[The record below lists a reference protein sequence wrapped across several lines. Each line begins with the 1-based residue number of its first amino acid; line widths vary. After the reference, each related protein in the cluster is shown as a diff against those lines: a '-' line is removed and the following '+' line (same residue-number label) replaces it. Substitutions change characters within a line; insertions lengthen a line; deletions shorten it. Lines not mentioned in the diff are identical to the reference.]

1 MEDRELFIASSKIRN
16 VLAPATLNAAGVLA
30 RADRAVVARGR
41 AYYQQFW
48 RVRLEHLDEQEATV
62 SVQGSRRYKVEV
74 WLEDDGEVVLLCNC
88 PYAVNAPR
96 VVCKHKVAAVLF
108 LENHLRHNAPPT
120 WESVLTKAVRPVA
133 ARTAQS
139 KPAEL
144 LFFSL
149 QQRGASW
156 AVVPYTVAAGFFPDT
171 SSLHDRAATARI
183 VSEKRLSS
191 QAEKIS
197 PYATSGDARAY
208 ANVTRRQSSLVK
220 LLVSSGLY
228 YGQIYNGAAL
238 DFDTLFAL
246 LEGAPLFY
254 GTDKNPLQRTL
265 DINHETARIE
275 MEMSQIADGLHLRP
289 VAVLPGERVFPLGE
303 QETKL
308 ISYKPLWILASDQLF
323 HLDAPHDVFTLFQQG
338 NGVKVPHDEE
348 GVFLE
353 KYLTTLAE
361 RFPLRGEAV
370 KWEEVRDAL
379 PVPRLYLT
387 EDESELR
394 VQLRFGYSDYEV
406 TAARHPP
413 QQSIR
418 RNALTG
424 VLVRIARQREMEE
437 ARWNELGAATFGLK
451 RNASAKD
458 TFTLRSKI
466 HPFDFLL
473 RYVPQLVAA
482 GYEIYGEEELKLARI
497 NRHRPT
503 ISFGVTSGIDWFDV
517 KTVINFGE
525 IEVSLAEIR
534 KTLRKRER
542 FIKLADGSI
551 GEIPPEWIERYR
563 HLFALSEETD
573 KGLRVAN
580 HHLTLLDQLL
590 AGDER
595 ARTDKE
601 FERRREQLRNFS
613 GIKAQKLPKHF
624 TGELRPYQ
632 KAGFD
637 WLYFLREY
645 NFGGCLADDM
655 GTGKCIAA
663 DSLVAHNG
671 ILRTAEQI
679 WASHAKDVCFDGEG
693 YWAVPREPLLVASLD
708 EQTGRIMEAPVKR
721 LYRQRV
727 CEKMRVVRLADGS
740 SITITDRHRLLTP
753 NGWTRD
759 LHVGDYVCVPARL
772 PSATNHENED
782 LIKFLAWQIAEG
794 YEQTNRAT
802 VSITQKDETSKW
814 TTQTL
819 NACATFDRQ
828 QLTSTRERLQQLC
841 EREVFYCKIASI
853 EIIEYDGWVYDFEI
867 PTHHNFVANNILCH
881 NTIQTLVFLQSL
893 KERGQAKQASLLV
906 VPRSLLFNWEREA
919 TRFTP
924 RLRLLNHAM
933 AERTQ
938 DVTDFDDTDVVLTT
952 YGVLLR
958 DIEMLMHYEFNYL
971 ILDEAQAIKNPL
983 AETAKAARLLR
994 GRHRLTLT
1002 GTPVE
1007 NNTLE
1012 LWSQFAFLN
1021 PGLLGNADYFREEF
1035 ATPIERKGDEAAA
1048 QFLRKMVYPFIL
1060 RRTKDQVAKD
1070 LPPRTTRQLV
1080 CEMEPQQRKLYNEKR
1095 DYYRALLL
1103 KMIEEEGVNNARFKV
1118 LEGLLR
1124 LRQICNHPRLVVPNF
1139 KGASAKFDLLMETL
1153 TTLHAEGH
1161 KALVFS
1167 QFVKM
1172 LKLIQTELKKRHVPF
1187 SYLDGQTKDRQARV
1201 DAFQGDAEIP
1211 FFLIS
1216 LRAGGVGLNLT
1227 AADYVIHVDPWWN
1240 PAVEMQATDRTH
1252 RIGQDKPVFVYKLIV
1267 RDSVEEKILQLQE
1280 RKRQLVTQLIST
1292 ESSFFK
1298 SLTPDDIR
1306 TLFS

>member
-1 MEDRELFIASSKIRN
+1 MENRKPFLATVKSRT
-16 VLAPATLNAAGVLA
+16 VLSLATLDAARILA
-30 RADRAVVARGR
+30 RADPAVKARGR
-41 AYYQQFW
+41 AYYQQYW
-48 RVRLEHLDEQEATV
+48 RVRLEHLDEQEATLR
-62 SVQGSRRYKVEV
+62 VQGSRRYQIEV
-74 WLEDDGEVVLLCNC
+74 WLEDDGEVVVLCDC
-88 PYAVNAPR
+88 PYAGDAPH
-96 VVCKHKVAAVLF
+96 VICKHKVAAVLF
-108 LENHLRHNAPPT
+108 LENHFRHNAPPT
-120 WESVLTKAVRPVA
+120 WESVLTKAVRPSSARSAQDKA
-133 ARTAQS
+133 AA
-139 KPAEL
+139 L

-156 AVVPYTVAAGFFPDT
+156 AVVPYTIALNFFPDV
-171 SSLHDRAATARI
+171 SLQDRAVTAHI
-183 VSEKRLSS
+183 IHEKRLSS
-191 QAEKIS
+191 QAEKLS
-197 PYATSGDARAY
+197 PYSNGADARRY
-208 ANVTRRQSSLVK
+208 ANATRRQASLVK
-220 LLVSSGLY
+220 PLVSSGIY
-228 YGQIYNGAAL
+228 YGQIYGGAAL

-254 GTDKNPLQRTL
+254 GTDKNPLQRAL
-265 DINHETARIE
+265 DITHEAAHIE
-275 MEMSQIADGLHLRP
+275 MEMRQVDGGLHLRP
-289 VAVLPGERVFPLGE
+289 VAVLPDERAFPLTE
-303 QETKL
+303 RETKL
-308 ISYKPLWILASDQLF
+308 ISYKPLWVLSSDLIF
-323 HLDAPHDVFTLFQQG
+323 TLDAPHDVFTLFQQSD
-338 NGVKVPHDEE
+338 GVKVPHDEE

-361 RFPLRGEAV
+361 RFPLRGESV
-370 KWEEVRDAL
+370 KWEEVPDAP

-387 EDESELR
+387 EEGSELR
-394 VQLRFGYSDYEV
+394 VQLRFGYGDYEV
-406 TAARHPP
+406 AAARHAPE
-413 QQSIR
+413 QSIR
-418 RNALTG
+418 RNAETG
-424 VLVRIARQREMEE
+424 ALVRLARQRETEE
-437 ARWNELGAATFGLK
+437 ARWSELGAATFGLK
-451 RNASAKD
+451 RNAAAPGV
-458 TFTLRSKI
+458 FTLRSKI

-473 RYVPQLVAA
+473 RFVPQLTAA
-482 GYEIYGEEELKLARI
+482 GYEIYGEEALKLARI

-517 KTVINFGE
+517 RAQVNFGE
-525 IEVSLAEIR
+525 TEVALAEIR
-534 KTLRKRER
+534 KSLRKRER
-542 FIKLADGSI
+542 FIKLADGSV

-573 KGLRVAN
+573 TGLRVAH

-590 AGDER
+590 ADDER

-601 FERRREQLRNFS
+601 FTRRREQLRNFG

-655 GTGKCIAA
+655 GTGK
-663 DSLVAHNG
+663 
-671 ILRTAEQI
+671 
-679 WASHAKDVCFDGEG
+679 
-693 YWAVPREPLLVASLD
+693 
-708 EQTGRIMEAPVKR
+708 
-721 LYRQRV
+721 
-727 CEKMRVVRLADGS
+727 
-740 SITITDRHRLLTP
+740 
-753 NGWTRD
+753 
-759 LHVGDYVCVPARL
+759 
-772 PSATNHENED
+772 
-782 LIKFLAWQIAEG
+782 
-794 YEQTNRAT
+794 
-802 VSITQKDETSKW
+802 
-814 TTQTL
+814 
-819 NACATFDRQ
+819 
-828 QLTSTRERLQQLC
+828 
-841 EREVFYCKIASI
+841 
-853 EIIEYDGWVYDFEI
+853 
-867 PTHHNFVANNILCH
+867 
-881 NTIQTLVFLQSL
+881 TIQTLAFLQSL
-893 KERGQAKQASLLV
+893 KERGHAKKASLLV

-919 TRFTP
+919 ARFTP

-933 AERTQ
+933 PERTQ

-1035 ATPIERKGDEAAA
+1035 STPIERKGDEAAA

-1070 LPPRTTRQLV
+1070 LPPRTTRQLI
-1080 CEMEPQQRKLYNEKR
+1080 CEMEPAQRKFYDDKR

-1103 KMIEEEGVNNARFKV
+1103 KLIEEEGVNNARFKV

-1124 LRQICNHPRLVVPNF
+1124 LRQICNHPRLVVPDF
-1139 KGASAKFDLLMETL
+1139 KGASAKFELLMETL
-1153 TTLHAEGH
+1153 STLHAEGH

-1172 LKLIQTELKKRHVPF
+1172 LKLIQAELKKRRVPF
-1187 SYLDGQTKDRQARV
+1187 AYLDGQTKDRQARV
-1201 DAFQGDAEIP
+1201 DAFQEDPDIP

-1216 LRAGGVGLNLT
+1216 LKAGGVGLNLT
-1227 AADYVIHVDPWWN
+1227 SADYVIHVDPWWN
-1240 PAVEMQATDRTH
+1240 PAVEMQATDRAH

-1292 ESSFFK
+1292 ESGFFK
-1298 SLTPDDIR
+1298 SLTPDDIKS
-1306 TLFS
+1306 LFS